1 MLRVKEHLHQF
12 LFKNKVLKVET
23 LIHHIKNIKRFGY
36 IHYIDSDLNRQI
48 HNVFISV
55 NNCTGKFLGNVD
67 LYRKLIPKKF
77 MADETPA
84 LTMFLY

>member
-1 MLRVKEHLHQF
+1 LDTF
-12 LFKNKVLKVET
+12 IT
-23 LIHHIKNIKRFGY
+23 LIRIKIVR
-36 IHYIDSDLNRQI
+36 
-48 HNVFISV
+48 NVFISV

-84 LTMFLY
+84 LTMFL